1 MSIEPRTFDILENT
15 SGRFT
20 ATIVGE
26 DGVTP
31 LPAAT
36 LSTIVLT
43 LYVIKTDGT
52 IAYVNGRNAQNIL
65 NANNVTISIAGL
77 LTWAVQVLDT
87 TLVEALPFE
96 RHIAL
101 IEWAWPNGVGKYEF
115 VLIVKNLTEVP

>member
-1 MSIEPRTFDILENT
+1 MIESRTFDILEES

-20 ATIVGE
+20 ATIVAE

-36 LSTIVLT
+36 LSSITLT
-43 LYVIKTDGT
+43 LYVIKTDGS
-52 IAYVNGRNAQNIL
+52 IEYVNGRNAQDIL
-65 NANNVTISIAGL
+65 NLNNVTISVAGL

-96 RHIAL
+96 RHVAL

-115 VLIVKNLTEVP
+115 VLVVQNLAEVP